1 VFVKYHITAMNTKIP
16 FDKLWKSA
24 TEEFFEDFL
33 WYFLPELAEQVDFSI
48 AHEFLEQELKAA
60 VADKNTK
67 SADKLVK
74 IKLKNGQEKWIFVH
88 IEFENSAKKNIG
100 ERMYGYHSRIREKF
114 GKEITAIVVF
124 TGRHIPKNSTY
135 YKHEVFGTTI
145 FYKFNSYAI
154 VKQDAETLK
163 ADQNPFAIVVLAN
176 LYVLLTY
183 KNDQKRLE
191 LKQQIYNIARE
202 RGYPD
207 DKTHRLILFLTE
219 LVKLPK
225 YLEAAFKEYI
235 TEPQKST
242 NTMYTTQVSRD
253 IADAFAKQTYGKT
266 FAEMDATII
275 SAITRLYEK
284 MQFSIDQIADT
295 LQLEKEA
302 VVVVLKK
309 YKLIKK

>member
-1 VFVKYHITAMNTKIP
+1 MTVTAKIP

-33 WYFLPELAEQVDFSI
+33 WFFLPELAEQVDFSVP
-48 AHEFLEQELKAA
+48 HEFLEQELKAA
-60 VADKNTK
+60 VTDKNTK

-74 IKLKNGQEKWIFVH
+74 VKLKNGEEKWIFVH

-135 YKHEVFGTTI
+135 YKYEVFGTTI
-145 FYKFNSYAI
+145 FYKFNSYSI
-154 VKQDAETLK
+154 IKQDEEALK
-163 ADQNPFAIVVLAN
+163 ANKNLFAIVILAN
-176 LYVLLTY
+176 LYVLWTY

-191 LKQQIYNIARE
+191 LKEQIYDIARQ

-225 YLEAAFKEYI
+225 FLEAEFKEYI
-235 TEPQKST
+235 AEPQKSS
-242 NTMYTTQVSRD
+242 NKMYTTQTSRD
-253 IADAFAKQTYGKT
+253 LVDALAKQTYGKT
-266 FAEMDATII
+266 FAEYDNMMVKTVVFLFTEIKI
-275 SAITRLYEK
+275 SVEE
-284 MQFSIDQIADT
+284 IA
-295 LQLEKEA
+295 QKIGIEA
-302 VVVVLKK
+302 STVYDVLLKQKLVKK
-309 YKLIKK
+309 KK